1 MWQYNVEFAT
11 SPNKHKPQKYVSNVS
26 VSVLNMKFV
35 IREETLICQTFVI
48 FFSRKCSFAK
58 TIIFFFFLL
67 SNSYGP
73 YKKHDILLLV
83 S

>member
-48 FFSRKCSFAK
+48 FLFTKMFICENDN
-58 TIIFFFFLL
+58 FFFF
-67 SNSYGP
+67 S
-73 YKKHDILLLV
+73 IEQ
-83 S
+83 

>member
-11 SPNKHKPQKYVSNVS
+11 SPNKHKSQKYSNVS
-26 VSVLNMKFV
+26 ASVLNMKFV
-35 IREETLICQTFVI
+35 TRQPTNTDLSDVI
-48 FFSRKCSFAK
+48 FLFTKMFICK
-58 TIIFFFFLL
+58 NDNFFLL